1 MTDHITKNLE
11 LGRLKKRPE
20 FLFVAAKSK
29 AGKNLGSYCAK
40 PSVVVQVRKNAERT
54 NGINA
59 GFTATKRIGNA
70 VVRNRAKRRLRVCA
84 QTFLPLLG
92 KPGHDY
98 VFIARN
104 ITAGTNWAR
113 LTKDVEK
120 ALLTLQ

>member
-11 LGRLKKRPE
+11 LGRLKKRSE
-20 FLFVAAKSK
+20 FLFVAAKNK

-40 PSVVVQVRKNAERT
+40 PNVVVQMRKNTERAD
-54 NGINA
+54 GINA

-70 VVRNRAKRRLRVCA
+70 VVRNRAKRRLRTCA
-84 QTFLPLLG
+84 QAFLPRLG

-104 ITAGTNWAR
+104 MTASSDWAR